1 MLGPGAEMNDI
12 FVLLVSVQEFTSAQG
27 KGVYCGRLEMVQ
39 VGTLSGQPKDLTP
52 TRGFKGI
59 RHTLGRYSFIG
70 VCGF

>member
-12 FVLLVSVQEFTSAQG
+12 YVLLVSVQEFTSAQG
-27 KGVYCGRLEMVQ
+27 KSVHCRRLEMVQ
-39 VGTLSGQPKDLTP
+39 VGSFLFSD
-52 TRGFKGI
+52 GFPPDSWFLGI